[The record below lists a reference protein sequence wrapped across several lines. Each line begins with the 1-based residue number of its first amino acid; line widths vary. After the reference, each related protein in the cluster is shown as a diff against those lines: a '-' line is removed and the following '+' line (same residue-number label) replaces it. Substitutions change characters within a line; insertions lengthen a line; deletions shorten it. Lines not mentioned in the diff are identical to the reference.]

1 MQDHAELLDVATH
14 AAHKAGR
21 LLLDRFHAPA
31 RGVETKSTPTDLVS
45 DADRDAESLILD
57 IVRARRPDDGVVA
70 EEGGGK
76 KSATGYRW
84 IVDPLDG
91 TVNFLYGIPVWGVS
105 IAAEDEKGAVVGVIH
120 DPNHG
125 DTFTASRGAGAL
137 LNTQPIR
144 VSGESDLS
152 QALIG
157 TGFAYDA
164 RIRAVQAAVVERLLP
179 RVRDVRRAGS
189 AAIDLAWLAC
199 GRLDGFYEA
208 QMEVWDRA
216 AGVLIAEEAGATVTD
231 LEPPLGGAVGV
242 VAANPHLHDQLRS
255 LVV

>member
-1 MQDHAELLDVATH
+1 MGDQSELLDVASY
-14 AAHKAGR
+14 AARDAGR

-45 DADRDAESLILD
+45 DADRDAEKLILE
-57 IVRARRPDDGVVA
+57 IVSARRPDDGVVA

-76 KSATGYRW
+76 SSATGYEW

-91 TVNFLYGIPVWGVS
+91 TVNFLYGIPTWAVS
-105 IAAEDEKGAVVGVIH
+105 IAVADEKGAVVGVIH
-120 DPNHG
+120 DPNHNE
-125 DTFTASRGAGAL
+125 TFTALRGAGAL
-137 LNTQPIR
+137 LNDRPIK
-144 VSGESDLS
+144 VGEETDIS

-164 RIRAVQAAVVERLLP
+164 RIRAVQAEVVHSLLP

-208 QMEVWDRA
+208 HMEVWDRA
-216 AGVLIAEEAGATVTD
+216 AGVLIAEEAGANVTD
-231 LEPPLGGAVGV
+231 LEPPLGKSAGV
-242 VAANPHLHDQLRS
+242 VAANPQLHDQLRS

>member
-1 MQDHAELLDVATH
+1 MRDHAELLEVASH
-14 AAHKAGR
+14 AAHEAGR

-31 RGVETKSTPTDLVS
+31 RGVATKSTPTDLVS

-57 IVRARRPDDGVVA
+57 VVSSRRPDDGVVA

-76 KSATGYRW
+76 KSGTGYRW

-91 TVNFLYGIPVWGVS
+91 TVNFLYGIPIWAVS
-105 IAAEDEKGAVVGVIH
+105 IAVEDEEGAVVGVIH
-120 DPNHG
+120 DPNHD

-137 LNTQPIR
+137 LNSHPIS
-144 VSGESDLS
+144 VSEETDLS

-164 RIRAVQAAVVERLLP
+164 GIRAMQADVVRRLLP

-189 AAIDLAWLAC
+189 AATDLAWLAC

-208 QMEVWDRA
+208 HMELWDRA

-231 LEPPLGGAVGV
+231 LEPPLGAAVGV
-242 VAANPHLHDQLRS
+242 VAANRHLHDQLRS